1 MKYDNELNLF
11 WAIVWAVVFALA
23 VVGFFWKPAIVGTA
37 IIGGFFTGLFV
48 ADFIKVKR
56 MK

>member
-1 MKYDNELNLF
+1 MKYDNHLNLF
-11 WAIVWAVVFALA
+11 WAIVWVVVFILA
-23 VVGFFWKPAIVGTA
+23 VVCLFWKPAVWALVLIA
-37 IIGGFFTGLFV
+37 GFFTGLFV